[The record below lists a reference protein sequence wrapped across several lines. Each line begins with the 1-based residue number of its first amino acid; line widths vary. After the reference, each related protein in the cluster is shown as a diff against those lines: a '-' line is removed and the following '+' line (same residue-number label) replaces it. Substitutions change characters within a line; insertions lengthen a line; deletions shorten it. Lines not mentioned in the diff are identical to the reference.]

1 MSLLAKIL
9 LRNLQFVDRGCLPK
23 VCEQWRYWLA
33 DLEVDGSMLDLH
45 YNVMVEFGIKTFEE
59 IDGSIGTVGLPVT
72 LVESQMVVYKGSEED
87 GSIVGSQ
94 STGELAIE
102 H

>member
-1 MSLLAKIL
+1 VSLLAKIL
-9 LRNLQFVDRGCLPK
+9 LRYLQFVDRGCLPE
-23 VCEQWRYWLA
+23 VCEQWRYWLP

-45 YNVMVEFGIKTFEE
+45 HDVVVELSVKTFEE
-59 IDGSIGTVGLPVT
+59 IDGSIGTVGLPVA